1 MEITRIEKMLN
12 NEKSL
17 NQYNEIIEIDFAFS
31 NVSRN
36 ISILL
41 CIKVTINLYKNESGF
56 EAL

>member
-1 MEITRIEKMLN
+1 MLN
-12 NEKSL
+12 NEKPL
-17 NQYNEIIEIDFAFS
+17 NQYHEIIEIDFTFF

-56 EAL
+56 EPL